1 MIVQALRRA
10 THLVSET
17 LATELEALEL
27 TQGEMHVLADLAGM
41 TGTATPGELHRGF
54 GHRHSTVTGILDRL
68 ERKGLIERP
77 ADPGD
82 RRSRPVRL
90 TTAEGRRAAARVA
103 RAIARLDAAVEAR
116 TRPADV
122 EGFQAVLA
130 ALEEEVS

>member
-1 MIVQALRRA
+1 MIVQSLRRA

-17 LATELEALEL
+17 LATELAALEL

-41 TGTATPGELHRGF
+41 SGAATPGELHRAF
-54 GHRHSTVTGILDRL
+54 GHPHSTVTGILDRL

-90 TTAEGRRAAARVA
+90 TADGRRAAARVT
-103 RAIARLDAAVEAR
+103 RTISRLDTAVEAR
-116 TRPADV
+116 TRRADV
-122 EGFQAVLA
+122 EGFSAVLA
-130 ALEEEVS
+130 ALEEEVT

>member
-10 THLVSET
+10 THLVSES
-17 LATELEALEL
+17 LATELASLEL

-41 TGTATPGELHRGF
+41 SGAATPGELHRAF

-77 ADPGD
+77 ANPGD

-90 TTAEGRRAAARVA
+90 TADGHTAAERVTG
-103 RAIARLDAAVEAR
+103 AIARLDDRVEAR
-116 TRPADV
+116 TTAAEV
-122 EGFQAVLA
+122 AGFQAVLA
-130 ALEEEVS
+130 ALEEIV

>member
-1 MIVQALRRA
+1 MIVQSLRRA

-17 LATELEALEL
+17 LATELAELAL
-27 TQGEMHVLADLAGM
+27 TQGEMHVLADLAG
-41 TGTATPGELHRGF
+41 TAGVATPGELHRAF

-90 TTAEGRRAAARVA
+90 TAGGQEAAARVA
-103 RAIARLDAAVEAR
+103 GAIARLDGAVEAR
-116 TRPADV
+116 TRPA
-122 EGFQAVLA
+122 EIAGYRAVLV
-130 ALEEEVS
+130 ALEEEEDS

>member
-1 MIVQALRRA
+1 MIVQSLRRA

-17 LATELEALEL
+17 LATELEGLEL
-27 TQGEMHVLADLAGM
+27 TQGETHVLADLAG
-41 TGTATPGELHRGF
+41 TAGTATPGELHRAF

-90 TTAEGRRAAARVA
+90 TAAGHRAAARVT
-103 RAIARLDAAVEAR
+103 RAIARFDSAVEAR

-122 EGFQAVLA
+122 AGFRAVLA